1 MWAIAGKL
9 LQPPKE
15 LDIFPYTKAYLKSQR
30 IVSRVNEEEKS
41 ALPIK
46 YKKPAYSNATVDI
59 AWLNHGGKTYPILT
73 QGDKTKKPLAC
84 LANRHDDRATST
96 RITALRW
103 LCWSAFVKNKP
114 FLECR

>member
-9 LQPPKE
+9 LQLPKE

-46 YKKPAYSNATVDI
+46 YKKPAHSNATADV
-59 AWLNHGGKTYPILT
+59 AWLNHGGEIYPVLT

-84 LANRHDDRATST
+84 LANRRQSHQHSNNGSQL
-96 RITALRW
+96 ALRV
-103 LCWSAFVKNKP
+103 CF
-114 FLECR
+114 C

>member
-9 LQPPKE
+9 LQLPKE

-30 IVSRVNEEEKS
+30 IVSRVNEEERS

-59 AWLNHGGKTYPILT
+59 AWVNHWGKIYPILT
-73 QGDKTKKPLAC
+73 QGDKTKSL
-84 LANRHDDRATST
+84 
-96 RITALRW
+96 W
-103 LCWSAFVKNKP
+103 LV
-114 FLECR
+114 